1 MTIATTLKTTMRGAL
16 LGGGVLLSAVIF
28 ATPTTSAHE
37 TNTIQSIHGKSF
49 QRCNNN
55 PTPTRTP
62 KSICQSTQQRIVVSA
77 ITIYNRRHCH
87 ANGVCHKHRFTN
99 PNHRH

>member
-16 LGGGVLLSAVIF
+16 LGGGVLMSAVIF
-28 ATPTTSAHE
+28 ATSASTAHE
-37 TNTIQSIHGKSF
+37 TNTIQSLQSKSF
-49 QRCNNN
+49 QACGSTQATTGANKRL
-55 PTPTRTP
+55 
-62 KSICQSTQQRIVVSA
+62 CQSDQRIVVSA
-77 ITIYNRRHCH
+77 VTIYNRRHCH